1 MSKDKKRSTSV
12 MTRESQ
18 EKIIGEI
25 VSVEKYFYELLDPI
39 ENEASYWKSITA
51 NLSRMVELQV
61 KSDQIRN
68 KINSLENVKKEIES
82 LTMFP

>member
-1 MSKDKKRSTSV
+1 MNKGKKRSTAV
-12 MTRESQ
+12 ITRESQ
-18 EKIIGEI
+18 VKIIGEI

-39 ENEASYWKSITA
+39 ESEASYWKSITA